1 MLFLHSVEVVFEL
14 NIWLL
19 MGNSKEFHDFLEGLF
34 EDGLVLLHEAL
45 FEADFI
51 AAGDVLGGFLI
62 EKSLFISASAYGRAV
77 CTTGL
82 LKSGLVLLG
91 KSKSWHENRSKLLK
105 S

>member
-1 MLFLHSVEVVFEL
+1 LLSEGKSLLFLHSVEVVFEL

-62 EKSLFISASAYGRAV
+62 EKVVVHLSLGLWKGRLHHRLIEIWACV
-77 CTTGL
+77 VGEVQIL
-82 LKSGLVLLG
+82 A
-91 KSKSWHENRSKLLK
+91 
-105 S
+105 